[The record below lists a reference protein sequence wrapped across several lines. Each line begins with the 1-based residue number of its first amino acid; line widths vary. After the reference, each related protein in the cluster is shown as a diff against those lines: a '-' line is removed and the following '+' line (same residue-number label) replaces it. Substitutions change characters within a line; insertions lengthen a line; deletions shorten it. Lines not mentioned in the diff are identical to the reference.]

1 MKKDEKKTEEKTGE
15 AEKLT
20 LEIEELTQCWK
31 RALADY
37 QNLEKRI
44 EKDKAD
50 FVQYSNRQL
59 IQKLLTVL
67 DNLER
72 AEEHLKDQG
81 LELAVKEFKRVL
93 GEEGLSEIDAVGQD
107 YDPALMEA
115 VEVVEGEDSGKV
127 IEVTQKGYFLKDKVV
142 RPVKVKVIKVNDL
155 KE

>member
-1 MKKDEKKTEEKTGE
+1 MKRDEKKREKKAGE
-15 AEKLT
+15 TEKLA
-20 LEIEELTQCWK
+20 LEIEELTHCWK

-44 EKDKAD
+44 EKEKAD

-59 IQKLLTVL
+59 IQKLLPVL

-72 AEEHLKDQG
+72 AEEHLNNQG

-93 GEEGLSEIDAVGQD
+93 SEEGLSEIDALGQG
-107 YDPALMEA
+107 YDSVSMEA

-127 IEVTQKGYFLKDKVV
+127 VEVIQKGYRLKGKII
-142 RPVKVKVIKVNDL
+142 RPVKVKVTKVNDL